1 LGEYLPNIYWL
12 DKKWVIDNINKIFPI
27 DNDIHWKSAF
37 TGYLFYSSR
46 VYKDIYF
53 LLRENG
59 HYAKAIK
66 TELSDPHIT
75 ERLVQH
81 ICVGYLE
88 DWENLEDEKSL
99 IFQLIENKNI
109 NQLLKIVHFF
119 WLLRDK
125 LTDNIKSKVKPLWK
139 KLHELGKQN
148 EESQEYKKLFS
159 NLSKWFS
166 LIDEIDDEIYV
177 WLKLSAKYV
186 NRDYDST
193 YFIEYLMEHASKTP
207 SKVGEIYLD
216 MLNANIFTDNSQ
228 EHIQKTV
235 CLLYDN
241 NEKEIANKICNL
253 YGEKG
258 YSFLKDIFEKYNNKD
273 NHHV

>member
-1 LGEYLPNIYWL
+1 
-12 DKKWVIDNINKIFPI
+12 VIDNINKIFPI

-66 TELSDPHIT
+66 TEFNEPYIT

-81 ICVGYLE
+81 ICIGYLE

-109 NQLLKIVHFF
+109 NQLLEIVNFF

-139 KLHELGKQN
+139 KLYELGKQN
-148 EESQEYKKLFS
+148 EESQEYKKLLS
-159 NLSKWFS
+159 NLSEWLC

-177 WLKLSAKYV
+177 WLKISAKYV
-186 NRDYDST
+186 DIGFNIHF
-193 YFIEYLMEHASKTP
+193 FIENLMQHASKTHK
-207 SKVGEIYLD
+207 KVGEIYLE
-216 MLNANIFTDNSQ
+216 MLKAGIYPYYEK
-228 EHIQKTV
+228 EHIQKIV
-235 CLLYDN
+235 LLLYEN
-241 NEKEIANKICNL
+241 KEKEIADKICNL

-258 YSFLKDIFEKYNNKD
+258 YLFLKDIYKKYNNKD
-273 NHHV
+273 NLHA